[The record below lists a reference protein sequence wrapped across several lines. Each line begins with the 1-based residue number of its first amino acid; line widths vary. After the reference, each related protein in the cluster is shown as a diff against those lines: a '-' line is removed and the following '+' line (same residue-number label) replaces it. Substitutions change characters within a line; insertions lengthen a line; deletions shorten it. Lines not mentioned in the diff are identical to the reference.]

1 MASFHDNHSFLK
13 KADVNKFYLGMN
25 NLPKIPKSTADR
37 LYAIESRYENRPDLL
52 AHELYGTVKLWWVFA
67 LRNPD
72 VLVDPIND
80 FVEGTVIQLPSGNTV
95 KKIAGL

>member
-72 VLVDPIND
+72 VIIDPLTD
-80 FVEGTVIQLPSGNTV
+80 FASGT
-95 KKIAGL
+95 KIYIPPRETIDRVL

>member
-1 MASFHDNHSFLK
+1 MASFHSNQSFLK

-25 NLPKIPKSTADR
+25 NLPKIPKSSADR

-72 VLVDPIND
+72 VIIDPLTD
-80 FVEGTVIQLPSGNTV
+80 FTSG
-95 KKIAGL
+95 KKIHIPPRETIDRVL

>member
-72 VLVDPIND
+72 VIIDPLTD
-80 FVEGTVIQLPSGNTV
+80 FTSGT
-95 KKIAGL
+95 KIYIPPRETIDRVL

>member
-25 NLPKIPKSTADR
+25 KLPKIPRSTADR

-72 VLVDPIND
+72 VIIDPLTD
-80 FVEGTVIQLPSGNTV
+80 FTSGT
-95 KKIAGL
+95 KIYIPPRETIDRVL

>member
-25 NLPKIPKSTADR
+25 KLPKIPRSTADR
-37 LYAIESRYENRPDLL
+37 LYEIESQYENRPDLL

-72 VLVDPIND
+72 VIIDPLTD
-80 FVEGTVIQLPSGNTV
+80 FTSGT
-95 KKIAGL
+95 KIYIPPRETIDRVL

>member
-72 VLVDPIND
+72 VIIDPLTD
-80 FVEGTVIQLPSGNTV
+80 FTSGTNIYIPPRETIDRVL
-95 KKIAGL
+95 

>member
-67 LRNPD
+67 LRNPAVIISPLPD
-72 VLVDPIND
+72 FTSCTKIHIPPRETIDRVL
-80 FVEGTVIQLPSGNTV
+80 
-95 KKIAGL
+95 